1 MEREFQIHRTEG
13 DYAAAETWRWILAF
27 VIGVTMGILG
37 FMVDWG
43 IGALN
48 NFKYFN
54 AINVIVTTRA
64 WHGHWVCASLALS
77 KATDCDADR
86 RLLGTLCHIH
96 LYQPG
101 LCPGGCLPGVICGA
115 FGSWKRHCRGQD
127 VPQWHPHQGPA
138 HGMTNGQ
145 IPHDHQPRS

>member
-13 DYAAAETWRWILAF
+13 DYASAETWRWILAF

-43 IGALN
+43 IGVLN

-64 WHGHWVCASLALS
+64 QKLQCVSAGYVS
-77 KATDCDADR
+77 
-86 RLLGTLCHIH
+86 I
-96 LYQPG
+96 
-101 LCPGGCLPGVICGA
+101 CLK
-115 FGSWKRHCRGQD
+115 F
-127 VPQWHPHQGPA
+127 
-138 HGMTNGQ
+138 
-145 IPHDHQPRS
+145 